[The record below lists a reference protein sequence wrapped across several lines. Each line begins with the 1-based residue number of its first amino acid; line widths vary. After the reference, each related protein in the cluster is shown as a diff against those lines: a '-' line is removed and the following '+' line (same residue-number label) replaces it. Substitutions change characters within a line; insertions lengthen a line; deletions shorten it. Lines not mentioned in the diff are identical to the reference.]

1 MESPTATLRILL
13 LDDHVLFRE
22 SLCRLL
28 SAEDGIEIA
37 GKCGTNAEALEIV
50 ARDRVHVVLLDLD
63 LGAERGNSFMRQAR
77 DQGFDGRVL
86 VLTAYASDAE
96 AVELIRGGVSGIFLK
111 HGSPDQLV
119 QAIRKIGAGESWLD
133 GSYVEALIRATAGPA
148 GARPAERFTER
159 ERQVLRGVVEGL
171 ANKEIGDRLHV
182 SESSVKSSLQ
192 QLFRKTGVRTR
203 AQLVRV
209 ALERKLDLG

>member
-1 MESPTATLRILL
+1 MESQSAILRVLL

-22 SLCRLL
+22 SLSRLL
-28 SAEDGIEIA
+28 ASEDGIEIA
-37 GKCGTNAEALEIV
+37 GQCSSNAEALEIV
-50 ARDRVHVVLLDLD
+50 SREHVDIVLLDLD
-63 LGAERGNSFMRQAR
+63 LGSERGNAFLRQAR
-77 DQGFDGRVL
+77 ERGFNGRVL
-86 VLTAYASDAE
+86 VLTAHASDGE
-96 AVELIRGGVSGIFLK
+96 AVELIRTGVSGIFLK
-111 HGSPDQLV
+111 HGSPEQLIS
-119 QAIRKIGAGESWLD
+119 AIRKIGAGESWLD
-133 GSYVEALIRATAGPA
+133 GPYVEALIRATAGPI
-148 GARPAERFTER
+148 GARPAERFTDR

-171 ANKEIGDRLHV
+171 ANKEIGDRLRV

>member
-1 MESPTATLRILL
+1 MESQTATLRILL

-28 SAEDGIEIA
+28 STEDGIEIA

-86 VLTAYASDAE
+86 VVTAHASDAE
-96 AVELIRGGVSGIFLK
+96 AVELIRSGVSGIFLK

-133 GSYVEALIRATAGPA
+133 GPYVEALIRATAGPA

>member
-1 MESPTATLRILL
+1 MESQTATLRILL
-13 LDDHVLFRE
+13 LDDHVLFRD

-28 SAEDGIEIA
+28 SGEDGIEIA
-37 GKCGTNAEALEIV
+37 GQCGTNAEALEIV

-86 VLTAYASDAE
+86 VLTAHASDAE
-96 AVELIRGGVSGIFLK
+96 AVELIRSGVSGIFLK
-111 HGSPDQLV
+111 HGSPDQLL

-133 GSYVEALIRATAGPA
+133 GPYVEALIRATAGPA

>member
-63 LGAERGNSFMRQAR
+63 LGAR

>member
-1 MESPTATLRILL
+1 MESPTAALRILL

-111 HGSPDQLV
+111 HSSPDQLV